1 MQIEFIP
8 ATSPAPVGKYLAR
21 LISTQLGDGRRVL
34 WLLSGGSA
42 IAAAVEAAKL
52 LQGADLSNLTVS
64 LIDERYGEVGHA
76 DSNWAQLLAAGF
88 DLPGATLH
96 PVLSGLGQAETAE
109 DFEHF
114 LASQFAASDYVVG
127 LLGIGPDGHTSGI
140 LPHSPAVTATELV
153 CTYDGG
159 GYQRITTTPVALG
172 KLGEAVVYATG
183 ESKWPQLDRLETEL
197 TIAEQP
203 AQTLKTVSKL
213 TIFTDRPVSE

>member
-8 ATSPAPVGKYLAR
+8 ATSPAPVGKYLAG
-21 LISTQLGDGRRVL
+21 LISAQLGDGRRVL

-127 LLGIGPDGHTSGI
+127 LLGIGP
-140 LPHSPAVTATELV
+140 TATLPAF
-153 CTYDGG
+153 C
-159 GYQRITTTPVALG
+159 RIARP
-172 KLGEAVVYATG
+172 
-183 ESKWPQLDRLETEL
+183 SRPQN
-197 TIAEQP
+197 
-203 AQTLKTVSKL
+203 
-213 TIFTDRPVSE
+213 